1 MNEKERFLMKK
12 MEFTMKNEMK
22 RCGVENQ
29 RSGFTL
35 IELLVVISIIALL
48 LSISMPALRAARM
61 QARQLLCATN
71 MRALGLGIVIYGDQN
86 DGHLPMNVYQEKETR
101 RDRSSPWASYFIGM
115 YAASVADG
123 TPQERWDNM
132 VNGTGGT
139 GGWVGN
145 LGYLFKEGLLD
156 GGIEELAYCPS
167 NKSVSFSFQ
176 TYGGATNF
184 PSSEDGTIRCSY
196 SYLPQHKSRKHPA
209 PIMADFPDAA
219 YKISNLDSRRSMVL
233 DVLHEPDNMY
243 HSRGSIFGVNMLM
256 GDTSVSF
263 KIDSDDIIGD
273 YYEQLGEG
281 LLTSSNP
288 VPWRDVIRQF
298 ERK

>member
-1 MNEKERFLMKK
+1 MWCKFALKSQKEKARREGF
-12 MEFTMKNEMK
+12 

-35 IELLVVISIIALL
+35 IELLVVISILALL
-48 LSISMPALRAARM
+48 LSIMVPALGTAKKRAM
-61 QARQLLCATN
+61 QLVCATN
-71 MRALGLGIVIYGDQN
+71 MRALGQGIVIYSDQN
-86 DGHLPMNVYQEKETR
+86 DGHLPMNIYQEKETR
-101 RDRSSPWASYFIGM
+101 RDRSSPWASYYIGM
-115 YAASVADG
+115 YAASVAAG
-123 TPQERWDNM
+123 TPEERWDNM
-132 VNGTGGT
+132 MNGP
-139 GGWVGN
+139 GWVGN
-145 LGYLFKEGLLD
+145 LGYLFAEGVLE

-263 KIDSDDIIGD
+263 KLDSDDIIGD
-273 YYEQLGEG
+273 YYEQLGVG
-281 LLTSSNP
+281 LVNSQNP